1 MGKLDGKVALITGGS
16 QGIGLTTAQHFIAE
30 GAEHVFITV
39 RRQEVLDEAVKKIDT
54 KNVTAVQSDVSN
66 MADLDKLY
74 SIVHKEKGRLD
85 IVFANAANNPSAPLG
100 SITEQ
105 HFDDLINI
113 NIKGVLFTVQKA
125 LPILVDGGSIILSGS
140 IGSIKGSPTASVYC
154 ATKAAVRSFARCWTS
169 DLKAR
174 KIRVNT
180 LSPGPI
186 ETSMLRGA
194 GNSED
199 ENKAFIAGMLARSPM
214 NRLGTPDEVAKAAVF
229 LASDDSSYVTGI
241 ELFVDGGLAQI

>member
-85 IVFANAANNPSAPLG
+85 IVFANAAINPSAPLG
-100 SITEQ
+100 SIIEQ
-105 HFDDLINI
+105 HFDDLI
-113 NIKGVLFTVQKA
+113 K
-125 LPILVDGGSIILSGS
+125 SI
-140 IGSIKGSPTASVYC
+140 
-154 ATKAAVRSFARCWTS
+154 
-169 DLKAR
+169 
-174 KIRVNT
+174 
-180 LSPGPI
+180 
-186 ETSMLRGA
+186 
-194 GNSED
+194 
-199 ENKAFIAGMLARSPM
+199 
-214 NRLGTPDEVAKAAVF
+214 
-229 LASDDSSYVTGI
+229 
-241 ELFVDGGLAQI
+241 